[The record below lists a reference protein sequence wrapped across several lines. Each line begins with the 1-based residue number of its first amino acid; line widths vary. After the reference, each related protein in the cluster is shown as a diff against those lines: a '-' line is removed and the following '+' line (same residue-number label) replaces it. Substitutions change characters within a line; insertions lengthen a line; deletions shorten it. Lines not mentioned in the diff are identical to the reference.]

1 MPKPLS
7 AAPLRFVVQKHAA
20 RTLHYDFRL
29 ERDGVYKS
37 WAIPKGVPE
46 RSGERRLA
54 VQVEDHTLEFGT
66 FEGQIPEGEY
76 GAGQIEIWD
85 RGTYDIVDWQEDNI
99 LFSLHGQRYQG
110 RFRLIRFARGGP
122 RAWLLMKCSDPP
134 KDP

>member
-1 MPKPLS
+1 MPKPPF

-29 ERDGVYKS
+29 ERDGVFKS

-46 RSGERRLA
+46 RSGQRRLA

-85 RGTYDIVDWQEDNI
+85 QGTYDIVDWKEDNV

-110 RFRLIRFARGGP
+110 RFRIIRFPRGGA
-122 RAWLLMKCSDPP
+122 RAWLLMKCPDSSD
-134 KDP
+134 DD